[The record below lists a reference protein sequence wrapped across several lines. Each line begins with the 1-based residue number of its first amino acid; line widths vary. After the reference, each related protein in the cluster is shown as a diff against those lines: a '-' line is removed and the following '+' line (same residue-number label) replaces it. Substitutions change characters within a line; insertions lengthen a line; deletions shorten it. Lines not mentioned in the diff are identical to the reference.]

1 MATKKP
7 PKYNAA
13 KALLATLPPAT
24 GEPDDYWEK
33 NLQWSD
39 KGTLL
44 AVLRNVFL
52 ILTRDERWLGVL
64 GYDEF
69 ANQVMKLKAPPY
81 EGAKPGAWDDV
92 DDLRTVIWLS
102 QHYQMN
108 IKKQTVTEAAMA
120 VANERRFHPVREY
133 FAALTWDRRERLGSW
148 LHNYLGAEENDY
160 TRAVGLKYLIG
171 AVARVMRPG
180 CKMDNVLILEGEQGR
195 WKSTA
200 LSVLAGDW
208 FMDTPFTLGD
218 KDAYLALRGKL
229 IVEMAELDALG
240 RAESS
245 RAKAFFSS
253 SSDTF
258 RGPYQAWARTIP
270 RQCVF
275 AGTVNHGTYLRDT
288 TGNRRYW
295 PVRVTTA
302 ELESLR
308 ADRDQIWAEAVCR
321 FLDGARWW
329 LHQEERSLFEHEQEL
344 RYVGDA
350 LEDKLRDYLAGE
362 KETTM
367 ERVLELGLKLEVSK
381 WTRAEQ
387 SRIGEVLQ
395 KLGWEKRRRATGK
408 REYFYAQR
416 EREPGEE
423 G

>member
-1 MATKKP
+1 MSTKKP
-7 PKYNAA
+7 KYDAG
-13 KALLATLPPAT
+13 KALLAIVPPPT

-33 NLQWSD
+33 NLQFDD
-39 KGTLL
+39 KNRLL
-44 AVLRNVFL
+44 ATLRNAFL
-52 ILTRDERWLGVL
+52 ILMRDERWGGVL
-64 GYDEF
+64 AYDEF
-69 ANQVMKLKAPPY
+69 ANQVVKLKPPPFD
-81 EGAKPGAWDDV
+81 GGKAGPWDDV

-102 QHYQMN
+102 QIYSVNM
-108 IKKQTVTEAAMA
+108 KKPTVTDAAVA
-120 VANERRFHPVREY
+120 VANERRFHPVRQY
-133 FAALTWDRRERLGSW
+133 LAGLKWDGKERLPTW
-148 LHNYLGAEENDY
+148 LHDYLGAAANEY
-160 TRAVGLKYLIG
+160 TRAVGIKYLVG

-200 LSVLAGDW
+200 LAVLAGDW

-258 RGPYQAWARTIP
+258 RAPYQAWARTIQ

-295 PVRVTTA
+295 PVKVTRA
-302 ELESLR
+302 ELETLR
-308 ADRDQIWAEAVCR
+308 ADRDQIWAEAYAR
-321 FLDGARWW
+321 FQEGAKWW
-329 LHQEERSLFEHEQEL
+329 LQQDERQIFEHEQEL

-350 LEDKLRDYLAGE
+350 LEDKLREHLAGIN
-362 KETTM
+362 ETTM
-367 ERVLELGLKLEVSK
+367 EQVLDQGLKLDVSK

-387 SRIGEVLQ
+387 SRVGEVLQ
-395 KLGWEKRRRATGK
+395 KLGWEKVRRATGR
-408 REYFYAQR
+408 REYFYARRQ
-416 EREPGEE
+416 REPGED

>member
-1 MATKKP
+1 MASKKV
-7 PKYNAA
+7 KYDAS
-13 KALLATLPPAT
+13 KALLATLPPPT

-39 KGTLL
+39 KHQLL
-44 AVLRNVFL
+44 AVLRNGFL
-52 ILTRDERWLGVL
+52 VLSRDERWQGVL
-64 GYDEF
+64 AYDEF
-69 ANQVMKLKAPPY
+69 ANQVVKLKPPPY
-81 EGAKPGAWDDV
+81 EDAHAGPWDDV

-102 QHYQMN
+102 QHYMVN
-108 IKKQTVTEAAMA
+108 MKKQTVTDAAVA
-120 VANERRFHPVREY
+120 VANERRFHPVRNY
-133 FAALTWDRRERLGSW
+133 FAGIKWDGKERLSSW
-148 LHNYLGAEENDY
+148 LHEYLGAIANDY
-160 TRAVGLKYLIG
+160 TSAVGIKYLVG

-180 CKMDNVLILEGEQGR
+180 CKMDNVIILEGEQGR
-195 WKSTA
+195 WKSSA
-200 LSVLAGDW
+200 LAAIAGDW

-258 RGPYQAWARTIP
+258 RAPYQAWARTVP

-295 PVRVTTA
+295 PVRITHA
-302 ELESLR
+302 DLDQLR
-308 ADRDQIWAEAVCR
+308 DDRDQLWAEAYSR
-321 FLDGARWW
+321 YQAGARWW
-329 LHQEERSLFEHEQEL
+329 VQMDERDIFEQEQEL

-350 LEDKLRDYLAGE
+350 LEDKLRSYLAGE
-362 KETTM
+362 NETTM
-367 ERVLELGLKLEVSK
+367 ERVLDIGLKLDVSK

-395 KLGWEKRRRATGK
+395 KLGWEKIRRSNGL
-408 REYFYAQR
+408 REYYYARR
-416 EREPGEE
+416 ERQPGED

>member
-1 MATKKP
+1 MAKKP
-7 PKYNAA
+7 KYDAA
-13 KALLATLPPAT
+13 RAVLATLPPPT

-33 NLQWSD
+33 NLQFTD
-39 KGTLL
+39 KGQLL
-44 AVLRNVFL
+44 ATLRNAFL
-52 ILTRDERWLGVL
+52 ILTRDDRWQGVL
-64 GYDEF
+64 GFDEF
-69 ANQVMKLKAPPY
+69 SNQVVKLKDAPFD
-81 EGAKPGAWDDV
+81 GGKAGSWDDV

-102 QHYQMN
+102 QHYVVN
-108 IKKQTVTEAAMA
+108 LKKSTVTDAAVA

-133 FAALTWDRRERLGSW
+133 LARITWDGCERLATW
-148 LHNYLGAEENDY
+148 LHDYLGAEVNEY
-160 TRAVGLKYLIG
+160 TRSVGMKYLVG

-200 LSVLAGDW
+200 LSVLAGEW

-218 KDAYLALRGKL
+218 KDAYLVLRGKL
-229 IVEMAELDALG
+229 IVEMAELDAFG

-258 RGPYQAWARTIP
+258 RAPYQAWARTVQ

-288 TGNRRYW
+288 TGNRRFW
-295 PVRVTTA
+295 PVKVTRA
-302 ELESLR
+302 DLDQLR
-308 ADRDQIWAEAVCR
+308 DDRDQLWAEAYA
-321 FLDGARWW
+321 LWMDGMRWW
-329 LHQEERSLFEHEQEL
+329 VQQDERSIFEHEQEL

-350 LEDKLRDYLAGE
+350 LEDKLRDYLAGT

-367 ERVLELGLKLEVSK
+367 EQVLDSGLKLDVSK

-387 SRIGEVLQ
+387 SRVGEVLQ
-395 KLGWEKRRRATGK
+395 KLGWAKQRRK
-408 REYFYAQR
+408 SVV
-416 EREPGEE
+416 
-423 G
+423 

>member
-1 MATKKP
+1 MASKK
-7 PKYNAA
+7 KTYDAA
-13 KALLATLPPAT
+13 RAMLATLPPPT

-33 NLQWSD
+33 NLQYSD
-39 KGTLL
+39 KHQIL
-44 AVLRNVFL
+44 ATLRNTFL
-52 ILTRDERWLGVL
+52 ILMRDDRWLGVL
-64 GYDEF
+64 GFDEF
-69 ANQVMKLKAPPY
+69 ANQVVKLKAPPY
-81 EGAKPGAWDDV
+81 DGATPGPWGDL
-92 DDLRTVIWLS
+92 DDLRASIWLS
-102 QHYQMN
+102 QHYMVN
-108 IKKQTVTEAAMA
+108 LKKIIVTEAAIA
-120 VANERRFHPVREY
+120 VGNERRFHPVRDY
-133 FAALTWDRRERLGSW
+133 LARTPWDQRERLRSW
-148 LHNYLGAEENDY
+148 LHDYLGAADNEY
-160 TRAVGLKYLIG
+160 TSAVGIKYLVG

-200 LSVLAGDW
+200 LAALAGDW

-258 RGPYQAWARTIP
+258 RAPYQAWASTVP

-295 PVRVTTA
+295 PVKVTHA
-302 ELESLR
+302 ELEKLR
-308 ADRDQIWAEAVCR
+308 EDRDQIWAEAFDLWR
-321 FLDGARWW
+321 RGTRWW
-329 LHQEERSLFEHEQEL
+329 IQQDERTVFEHEQEL

-350 LEDKLRDYLAGE
+350 LEDRLRSYLAGSN
-362 KETTM
+362 ETTM
-367 ERVLELGLKLEVSK
+367 ERILDIGLKLDVSK

-387 SRIGEVLQ
+387 SRVGEVLQ
-395 KLGWEKRRRATGK
+395 KLGWEKRRRSNGS
-408 REYFYAQR
+408 RDYFYARR

>member
-1 MATKKP
+1 MAKTKP
-7 PKYNAA
+7 PKYDAA
-13 KALLATLPPAT
+13 KALLATLPPPT

-33 NLQWSD
+33 NLQWSE
-39 KGTLL
+39 KHTLL
-44 AVLRNVFL
+44 AVLRNAFL
-52 ILTRDERWLGVL
+52 ILMRDERWEAVL

-69 ANQVMKLKAPPY
+69 ANQVVKLRAPPY
-81 EGAKPGAWDDV
+81 EGGKAGPWDDV

-102 QHYQMN
+102 QHYMVN
-108 IKKQTVTEAAMA
+108 VKKQTVTDAAMA
-120 VANERRFHPVREY
+120 VANERRFHPVRQY
-133 FAALTWDRRERLGSW
+133 LAGLTWDRRERLPVW
-148 LHNYLGAEENDY
+148 LHEYLGAEANEY
-160 TRAVGLKYLIG
+160 TRAVGLKYLVG

-200 LSVLAGDW
+200 LAMLAGEW

-253 SSDTF
+253 ASDTF
-258 RGPYQAWARTIP
+258 RAPYHAWARTIP

-295 PVRVTTA
+295 PVKVTHA
-302 ELESLR
+302 ELEALR
-308 ADRDQIWAEAVCR
+308 ADRDQIWAEAYAR
-321 FLDGARWW
+321 FQDGTQWW
-329 LHQEERSLFEHEQEL
+329 LQQDERSLFEHEQEL

-350 LEDKLRDYLAGE
+350 LEDKLRVYLAGE

-367 ERVLELGLKLEVSK
+367 ERVLDVGLKLDVSK

-387 SRIGEVLQ
+387 SRVGEVLQ
-395 KLGWEKRRRATGK
+395 KLGWEKRRRASGS
-408 REYFYAQR
+408 REYFYAKRQ
-416 EREPGEE
+416 REPGED